1 MNSILLAATSSSA
14 GMGLFKPLY
23 WLFGVCMGFL
33 MDLLNNQY
41 FVAIVI
47 FTVVTRVILLPFNIH
62 QQKTMAKTARLQPKL
77 AKLQKKSRLRD
88 EKGIFLVEGPR
99 MTEEIP
105 AERIEKVYAS
115 ESFAK
120 KNKEFLEKLQ
130 APVELLTDT
139 VFAYVSD
146 TKTPQGILA
155 IVKRLNY
162 TMNDLMQVKNQKAP
176 HLVVLDNL
184 QDPGNLGTIF
194 RTAEAAGV
202 TGILLSKDCVDVYNP
217 KVIRSTMGAVF
228 RMPFLY
234 VEDLPEKIKDLQKE
248 GIKTYAA
255 HLRGEN
261 AYDEEDY
268 TTGCAFLIGNE
279 GNGLRDEV
287 ADCADCLIRIPME
300 GEAESL
306 NAAVAAAVLMFE
318 AGRQRRKK

>member
-1 MNSILLAATSSSA
+1 MITSTSNA
-14 GMGLFKPLY
+14 QIKE
-23 WLFGVCMGFL
+23 
-33 MDLLNNQY
+33 
-41 FVAIVI
+41 
-47 FTVVTRVILLPFNIH
+47 
-62 QQKTMAKTARLQPKL
+62 L

-234 VEDLPEKIKDLQKE
+234 VEDLPGKIKELQND
-248 GIKTYAA
+248 GIKLTQ
-255 HLRGEN
+255 HICVGKMH
-261 AYDEEDY
+261 
-268 TTGCAFLIGNE
+268 TTRKIIQL
-279 GNGLRDEV
+279 
-287 ADCADCLIRIPME
+287 
-300 GEAESL
+300 
-306 NAAVAAAVLMFE
+306 AVHF
-318 AGRQRRKK
+318 

>member
-1 MNSILLAATSSSA
+1 MITSTGNARVKQLVTWQKKRKARDEEGVYIVEGIRMYREAPRAQVREVYVSEQFYSRYGEELGLAAW
-14 GMGLFKPLY
+14 GRQME
-23 WLFGVCMGFL
+23 
-33 MDLLNNQY
+33 
-41 FVAIVI
+41 
-47 FTVVTRVILLPFNIH
+47 ILSDH
-62 QQKTMAKTARLQPKL
+62 
-77 AKLQKKSRLRD
+77 
-88 EKGIFLVEGPR
+88 
-99 MTEEIP
+99 
-105 AERIEKVYAS
+105 
-115 ESFAK
+115 
-120 KNKEFLEKLQ
+120 
-130 APVELLTDT
+130 
-139 VFAYVSD
+139 VFSHVSD

-234 VEDLPEKIKDLQKE
+234 VEDLPEKIKELQKE

-268 TTGCAFLIGNE
+268 ATGCAFLIGNE

-318 AGRQRRKK
+318 AGRQRRNNKNA

>member
-1 MNSILLAATSSSA
+1 M
-14 GMGLFKPLY
+14 
-23 WLFGVCMGFL
+23 
-33 MDLLNNQY
+33 
-41 FVAIVI
+41 
-47 FTVVTRVILLPFNIH
+47 
-62 QQKTMAKTARLQPKL
+62 
-77 AKLQKKSRLRD
+77 
-88 EKGIFLVEGPR
+88 
-99 MTEEIP
+99 
-105 AERIEKVYAS
+105 
-115 ESFAK
+115 
-120 KNKEFLEKLQ
+120 
-130 APVELLTDT
+130 
-139 VFAYVSD
+139 
-146 TKTPQGILA
+146 
-155 IVKRLNY
+155 
-162 TMNDLMQVKNQKAP
+162 
-176 HLVVLDNL
+176 VVLDNL

-234 VEDLPEKIKDLQKE
+234 VEDLPEKIKELQKE

-318 AGRQRRKK
+318 AGRQRRNNKNA